1 MTLLTINSGS
11 TSVKLA
17 AFAGGNAAQPELLQR
32 ESLSATADQAREVIE
47 GFLQRH
53 GLRPIEAV
61 AHRVVHGGTRFQ
73 SAVRIDAAVIEALT
87 ELCALAPL
95 HNPVALRWIAAA
107 RAMFEP
113 SVAQFAVFDT
123 AFFARLPRVATEY
136 AVPSSLGTALG
147 VRRYGFH
154 GLAHEAMWRRWC
166 QLRPELPG
174 GGRLVGL
181 QLGGGCS
188 MTAHD
193 RGQPLDTTM
202 GFSPLE
208 GLVMATRSGDVDAA
222 ISSVSLLAGRRHGRS
237 DRRDSESR
245 VGTARR
251 LGALERPARAA
262 RAGIAGGAAGR
273 GPVLLP
279 RGKYIGAFL
288 AVLGGC
294 DGLVFGGGVGE
305 HMPQIRERIL
315 ASLGWAGIT
324 LDPTANAA
332 ARGEDARISAAES
345 RVHVH
350 VIPVD
355 RGARARSRRARVHSD
370 IGLSSSAHAGVCSTA
385 APCSLPP
392 RAHSPEPHSHPQG
405 RRAARPAQA
414 RHGLRC
420 A

>member
-174 GGRLVGL
+174 GGRLISL

-222 ISSVSLLAGRRHGRS
+222 IVPFLAGRRGVTADRIVEILNRESGLLGVSGRS
-237 DRRDSESR
+237 SDLR
-245 VGTARR
+245 
-251 LGALERPARAA
+251 
-262 RAGIAGGAAGR
+262 
-273 GPVLLP
+273 VLLAQASP
-279 RGKYIGAFL
+279 EAQLAVDLYCYRARKYIGAFL

-315 ASLGWAGIT
+315 ASLGWAGIR

-355 RGARARSRRARVHSD
+355 EEHVLAAAALGC
-370 IGLSSSAHAGVCSTA
+370 IQTSA
-385 APCSLPP
+385 
-392 RAHSPEPHSHPQG
+392 
-405 RRAARPAQA
+405 
-414 RHGLRC
+414 
-420 A
+420 